1 MFNKLSCRTLL
12 KRCTSRW
19 DQETPRKIQK
29 IEELVRN
36 PLPLYS
42 FQFDTECDSLSGD
55 QFKADDG
62 LDKNKIKLAQTE
74 TRIAALC
81 EESVISHGINTD
93 TFKGG
98 NEAVSNERSFQ
109 INLDVNNKT
118 SSTLPEIGQDPTYTK
133 TRLENNK
140 EIKDTGKHLS
150 GEFEVTCERT
160 RYHVDHNL
168 FYLNFR

>member
-29 IEELVRN
+29 IEELVWN

-62 LDKNKIKLAQTE
+62 LDKNKIKLVQTE

-81 EESVISHGINTD
+81 EESVISRGINTD

-133 TRLENNK
+133 TRLEKIK

>member
-36 PLPLYS
+36 PLPLYP

-74 TRIAALC
+74 TRIA
-81 EESVISHGINTD
+81 ESVISRGINTD
-93 TFKGG
+93 TFKDG

-118 SSTLPEIGQDPTYTK
+118 SSTLPEIGQDPTYAK
-133 TRLENNK
+133 IRLENSK

-150 GEFEVTCERT
+150 GEFEVICDRM